1 MPQPLEKPQGLH
13 HLLSRHYLDQG
24 LQPVE
29 QLANVPLI
37 GHKDAGMRAAFGQI
51 LVVEG
56 NKVANVVSQEDTV
69 LAGGVG

>member
-1 MPQPLEKPQGLH
+1 
-13 HLLSRHYLDQG
+13 
-24 LQPVE
+24 
-29 QLANVPLI
+29 
-37 GHKDAGMRAAFGQI
+37 MRAAFGQI